1 YGYRIDRIA
10 LALFQDLSLRING
23 AVDVLSVSTS
33 GRRSIQAI
41 MNALGGEVLLQRDNV
56 KTLFDH
62 REGDAASKDVAL
74 QAW

>member
-10 LALFQDLSLRING
+10 LALFQDLSLCING
-23 AVDVLSVSTS
+23 AVDILSVSDHS
-33 GRRSIQAI
+33 RRSLQAT
-41 MNALGGEVLLQRDNV
+41 MNALGGEVLLQKDNV